1 MKHAPQLLLIND
13 DAEYCQTLSEYLQA
27 HGFGVSVASGGHQ
40 GWLDAIR
47 GKYDLV
53 ILADK
58 ELAGSSGI
66 EMLRKIRREIDVP
79 VVVLSAQ
86 MDEIDAIVMLELGA
100 DDYLLKSCNRRELVA
115 RLRRILHRAR

>member
-1 MKHAPQLLLIND
+1 MKHAPQLLLVD
-13 DAEYCQTLSEYLQA
+13 DDPEYCQTLSHYLQEQ
-27 HGFGVSVASGGHQ
+27 GFVVSFVPKAHQ

-53 ILADK
+53 ILADN
-58 ELAGSSGI
+58 ELAGSSGF
-66 EMLRKIRREIDVP
+66 EVLRKIRRQKDVP

-86 MDEIDAIVMLELGA
+86 MSEIDAIVMLELGA

-115 RLRRILHRAR
+115 RLRRILHRTR